1 MEATQR
7 NSKINNSAT
16 FSELGLDEPILR
28 SLKQLKF
35 ETPTQIQEKA
45 IPLALAGSDIIAG
58 SSTGSGKTL
67 AFGAGIIQNSRMGD
81 GVQALILTPTR
92 ELAEQVAKSL
102 KIFSRHQQLRVVTAY
117 GGVSI
122 GQQIKELKRAD
133 VVVGTPGR
141 ILDHINRKTI
151 RLGKLKTLVLD
162 EADTML
168 DMGFIVDVE
177 KIIKGCP
184 KNRQTLLFSA
194 TITDEINSLAKRHTK
209 AAVKIF
215 TKKFVDPQKLTQV
228 CYNVSKGLKFS
239 LLVHLLKHEDAELVM
254 VFCNTRKNTDLVAD
268 NLKNSGIEA
277 IAIHGGFPQ
286 HKRSKIINRFHTN
299 KVHVL
304 VCTDVAARG
313 LDIKGVSHVYN
324 YDIHADSKQYI
335 HRIGRTAR
343 AGKEGKAIS
352 ILTIRDQGN
361 FSKVLKGNSISR
373 EKTPSVEKTKT
384 SSSLETQS
392 LMRQNIKKRFAPP
405 RRKFYRN
412 V

>member
-1 MEATQR
+1 MKATQK
-7 NSKINNSAT
+7 NSKFDN
-16 FSELGLDEPILR
+16 FSPFRELGLDEPILR
-28 SLKQLKF
+28 SIKQQKF
-35 ETPTQIQEKA
+35 EQPTLIQKKS
-45 IPLALAGSDIIAG
+45 IPLALAGKDIIAG

-67 AFGAGIIQNSRMGD
+67 AFGAGIIQNSQRGS
-81 GVQALILTPTR
+81 GVQSLILTPTR

-102 KIFSRHQQLRVVTAY
+102 KVFSSHQSLRVVAVY

-122 GQQIKELKRAD
+122 NPQIKELKRAD

-141 ILDHINRKTI
+141 ILDHINRRTI

-194 TITDEINSLAKRHTK
+194 TITDEIKDLAKRHTK
-209 AAVKIF
+209 EAVKIF
-215 TKKFVDPQKLTQV
+215 TNKLVDPRKLTQV

-239 LLVHLLKHEDAELVM
+239 LLVHLLKHEKAKLVM
-254 VFCNTRKNTDLVAD
+254 VFCNTRRNTDLVAKK
-268 NLKNSGIEA
+268 LKGFGIEA

-286 HKRSKIINRFHTN
+286 HKRSKVIKRFHTN

-313 LDIKGVSHVYN
+313 LDINGVSHVYN
-324 YDIHADSKQYI
+324 YDIPMDSKQYI

-352 ILTIRDQGN
+352 ILTMREQGN
-361 FSKVLKGNSISR
+361 FSKVLRDNSIDIAR
-373 EKTPSVEKTKT
+373 KKTPSIERTRIG
-384 SSSLETQS
+384 S
-392 LMRQNIKKRFAPP
+392 N
-405 RRKFYRN
+405 
-412 V
+412 